1 MPLVF
6 NQNIPSTATHDI
18 MITVDAMVMLSHV
31 FKLYLINAF
40 SPTVPKIKNGQ
51 TNHGKDK

>member
-6 NQNIPSTATHDI
+6 NKNIPSTPTHDI

-40 SPTVPKIKNGQ
+40 NPTVPRIKNGQ

>member
-18 MITVDAMVMLSHV
+18 MITVDTMVMLSHV
-31 FKLYLINAF
+31 LKLYLINAF
-40 SPTVPKIKNGQ
+40 SPVVPRIKNGQ